1 MDISYNDSNI
11 NIIKN
16 SIVGNEDFL
25 GNNYTEPNYEINN
38 KSFEE
43 ISEDDKFYSRIT
55 FYNSFPFQIFKDKN
69 DLSYMEELDYK
80 NKNNLSNEKFLEH
93 LSIPIEKQIENNLG
107 NNSNDNIIPLLEDE
121 APEKESQFNSLPIFY
136 NFDKIKNEILP
147 YLNLTQNSKKKLISD
162 KNILLNIEQNTD
174 NFDLLNKKLS
184 SSNSK
189 YMDLITIK
197 YKAGRK
203 NKEDKTF
210 RMHNN
215 YSDDNI
221 IKKIKKY
228 IFEYAL
234 SFLNQILNLYIDT
247 ETKISLFKKIKK
259 NNDNDKVNQN
269 GNLLKLLEYKII
281 KRVKKDIDL
290 KILNTPLKI
299 LFYDDISSKLYNFKK
314 DSNKIIIDE
323 IMEKEKGNEIIM
335 YAFNMKLEE
344 WFDFFCYKKE
354 IKFLENIEKEKDIK
368 FERADIIL
376 NEIAE
381 KNDDAYFTKF
391 IFYFYNY
398 KRWFLE
404 KKGRKTNQ

>member
-11 NIIKN
+11 NC
-16 SIVGNEDFL
+16 IVGNEDFL

-93 LSIPIEKQIENNLG
+93 LFIPIEKQIENNLG
-107 NNSNDNIIPLLEDE
+107 NNFNDNIIPLLEDE
-121 APEKESQFNSLPIFY
+121 APGKESQFNSLPIFY

-162 KNILLNIEQNTD
+162 KNVLLNIEQNTD

-215 YSDDNI
+215 YSADNI

-247 ETKISLFKKIKK
+247 ETKKSLFKKIKK

>member
-11 NIIKN
+11 NISKN
-16 SIVGNEDFL
+16 CIVGNEDFL
-25 GNNYTEPNYEINN
+25 GNNYTEPNYDINN
-38 KSFEE
+38 KFFEE
-43 ISEDDKFYSRIT
+43 ISEDGKFYSGKT

-93 LSIPIEKQIENNLG
+93 LFIPIEKQIENNLG

-162 KNILLNIEQNTD
+162 KNVLLNIEQNTD

-247 ETKISLFKKIKK
+247 ETKKSLFKIIKK
-259 NNDNDKVNQN
+259 NNDNDKDNQN
-269 GNLLKLLEYKII
+269 ENLLKLLE
-281 KRVKKDIDL
+281 
-290 KILNTPLKI
+290 
-299 LFYDDISSKLYNFKK
+299 
-314 DSNKIIIDE
+314 
-323 IMEKEKGNEIIM
+323 
-335 YAFNMKLEE
+335 
-344 WFDFFCYKKE
+344 
-354 IKFLENIEKEKDIK
+354 
-368 FERADIIL
+368 
-376 NEIAE
+376 
-381 KNDDAYFTKF
+381 
-391 IFYFYNY
+391 
-398 KRWFLE
+398 
-404 KKGRKTNQ
+404 

>member
-1 MDISYNDSNI
+1 MDISYNDSINNI
-11 NIIKN
+11 SKN
-16 SIVGNEDFL
+16 CIVGNEDFL

-38 KSFEE
+38 KFFEE
-43 ISEDDKFYSRIT
+43 ISEDGKFYSGKT

-69 DLSYMEELDYK
+69 DLSYMEELDCK

-107 NNSNDNIIPLLEDE
+107 NNFNDNIIPLLEDE
-121 APEKESQFNSLPIFY
+121 APGKESQFNSLPIFY

-162 KNILLNIEQNTD
+162 KNVLLNIEQNTD

-215 YSDDNI
+215 YSADNI

-247 ETKISLFKKIKK
+247 ETKKSLFKKIKK

-344 WFDFFCYKKE
+344 WFNFFCYKKE
-354 IKFLENIEKEKDIK
+354 IKFLESIEKEKDIK

>member
-1 MDISYNDSNI
+1 
-11 NIIKN
+11 
-16 SIVGNEDFL
+16 
-25 GNNYTEPNYEINN
+25 
-38 KSFEE
+38 
-43 ISEDDKFYSRIT
+43 
-55 FYNSFPFQIFKDKN
+55 
-69 DLSYMEELDYK
+69 MEELDYK

-93 LSIPIEKQIENNLG
+93 LFIPIEKQIENNLG

-162 KNILLNIEQNTD
+162 KNVLLNIEQNTD

-210 RMHNN
+210 RIHNN

-221 IKKIKKY
+221 IKKIKTY

-290 KILNTPLKI
+290 KILNTLLKI

-354 IKFLENIEKEKDIK
+354 IKFLESIEKEKDIK

-376 NEIAE
+376 NGIAE

>member
-11 NIIKN
+11 NC
-16 SIVGNEDFL
+16 IVGNEDFL

-38 KSFEE
+38 KFFEE
-43 ISEDDKFYSRIT
+43 ISEDGKFYSGKT

-93 LSIPIEKQIENNLG
+93 LFIPIEKQIENNLG

-121 APEKESQFNSLPIFY
+121 APGKESQFNSLPIFY

-162 KNILLNIEQNTD
+162 KNVLLNIEQNTD

-215 YSDDNI
+215 YSADNI

-247 ETKISLFKKIKK
+247 ETKKSLFKKIKK

-344 WFDFFCYKKE
+344 WFNFFCYKKE
-354 IKFLENIEKEKDIK
+354 IKFLESIEKEKDIK